1 MSENNVQD
9 QKSSKKVHL
18 VYLLVILFL
27 GGGAGYLGFMYKTA
41 TDQLME
47 TKVVLTE
54 TSSQKD
60 SLLFQLDSVYMEFEA
75 LKSDND
81 SINKQIETQQSQ
93 IKNLYYQLKKAKN
106 GNRAEIDK
114 YKEELVSL
122 QEILKAKYRLIDSL
136 NSVTVFLTE
145 ENTRLQGE
153 METARKVDE
162 EKTAQLEQL
171 SEKVEKAAV
180 LKAFNMT
187 SIPLSRKS
195 KPSFKKKKVSKIK
208 TSCTIGENAVV
219 DPGTVTVY
227 VRITRNDG
235 AVLSKANTNTFTYDG
250 EEILYSEKRDI
261 DYQNKDTKFEI
272 FYEPTQDELM
282 SGAYKVLLFARGK
295 EIGNTNFVLR

>member
-1 MSENNVQD
+1 MSENSTPE
-9 QKSSKKVHL
+9 QKPSRKVHL
-18 VYLLVILFL
+18 VYLLVIFL
-27 GGGAGYLGFMYKTA
+27 LIGGAGYLGFMYKTA
-41 TDQLME
+41 TDQLTT
-47 TKVVLTE
+47 TKVELNE
-54 TSSQKD
+54 TSTQKD

-75 LKSDND
+75 LKTDND
-81 SINKQIETQQSQ
+81 SINEQIEAQQSQ
-93 IKNLYYQLKKAKN
+93 IKNLYYQLKKAKR
-106 GNRAEIDK
+106 GNQAEINK

-171 SEKVEKAAV
+171 SEKVEKAAI
-180 LKAFNMT
+180 LKAFSIV
-187 SIPLSRKS
+187 SIPLSKKS
-195 KPSFKKKKVSKIK
+195 KPNFKAKKITKIK

-219 DPGTVTVY
+219 EPGTVTVY

-261 DYQNKDTKFEI
+261 EYQNKDTKLDI
-272 FYEPTQDELM
+272 YYEPTQEELT